1 MDFYISRLEKNL
13 QNRQVLVCNAVDT
26 GKIVVSQEKIH
37 FETDELKELLELLF
51 ATKNRWSNNDVK

>member
-1 MDFYISRLEKNL
+1 MDFHISRLEKNL

-26 GKIVVSQEKIH
+26 GKIVVSQ

>member
-26 GKIVVSQEKIH
+26 GKIVVSQ

>member
-51 ATKNRWSNNDVK
+51 ATENR